1 MQAAWKR
8 IIDFFFPIQSDEWL
22 TILRIG
28 LAIQVLLYCLSMCS
42 DWTYLLAGTG
52 RGLISRDLSEAAL
65 SGESSFIPRL
75 GWLVKTGSNFGIGEA
90 AILDGAWLCLL
101 CAACFLVV
109 GLFSRTAAIVTWFF
123 HLCAVKSGGLLAYGM
138 DNFTTIG
145 LFYLMLSPLPDRCS
159 VDYKFRNVGLK
170 NPQLQGLF
178 RRVLQ
183 IHLCIIYFFGG
194 LAKCAGP
201 GWWNGNSLWRA
212 LTNTPFNLVSPEIL
226 VKWKDLFPVVGISV
240 WLIEI
245 GYPFFIWSKRSRFVW
260 LICVLLMHIGIG
272 LFMGMHLFASIMIV
286 LNLAAFGPDLIRW
299 RPGGLRASEMVPRE
313 GAVSA

>member
-1 MQAAWKR
+1 MQVAWKR
-8 IIDFFFPIQSDEWL
+8 VIDFAYRIQSDEWL
-22 TILRIG
+22 TVLRIG
-28 LAIQVLLYCLSMCS
+28 LAIQVLLYCLFMRS
-42 DWTYLLAGTG
+42 DWNYLLAGTG

-65 SGESSFIPRL
+65 SGESSLIPRL
-75 GWLVKTGSNFGIGEA
+75 GWLVKIGSHFGLSEA
-90 AILDGAWLCLL
+90 VMLDAAWLCLL

-109 GLFSRTAAIVTWFF
+109 GLFSRTAAILTWFF

-159 VDYKFRNVGLK
+159 LDYKFRNVGLK

-183 IHLCIIYFFGG
+183 VHLCIIYFFGG

-201 GWWNGNSLWRA
+201 DWWNGNSLWRS
-212 LTNTPFNLVSPEIL
+212 LTNAPFNIISPEIL
-226 VKWKDLFPVVGISV
+226 VKWKDFFPIAGISV

-245 GYPFFIWSKRSRFVW
+245 GYPFFIWSKRTRLAW

-272 LFMGMHLFASIMIV
+272 LFMGMYLFASVMII
-286 LNLAAFGPDLIRW
+286 LNVAAFGPEIM
-299 RPGGLRASEMVPRE
+299 GLRGRRAANRADVHLTVP
-313 GAVSA
+313 AQ

>member
-8 IIDFFFPIQSDEWL
+8 LIDFFYPNQSDEWL
-22 TILRIG
+22 TVLRVG
-28 LAIQVLLYCLSMCS
+28 LAIEVLLYSLSMRS
-42 DWTYLLAGTG
+42 DWNYLLAGTG

-75 GWLVKTGSNFGIGEA
+75 GWLVKIGSYFGLSEA
-90 AILDGAWLCLL
+90 FVLDAVWLCLL
-101 CAACFLVV
+101 CAACFLII
-109 GLFSRTAAIVTWFF
+109 GLFSRTAAISTWFF

-145 LFYLMLSPLPDRCS
+145 LFYLMVSPLPDKCS
-159 VDYKFRNVGLK
+159 VDYKFRKVGLK

-194 LAKCAGP
+194 LAKFAGP

-212 LTNTPFNLVSPEIL
+212 LTNTSFNVIDPEVLVR
-226 VKWKDLFPVVGISV
+226 WKYFFPVVGIFV
-240 WLIEI
+240 CLLEI
-245 GYPFFIWSKRSRFVW
+245 GYPFFIWNSKTRKIW
-260 LICVLLMHIGIG
+260 LIGICSMHVGIG
-272 LFMGMHLFASIMIV
+272 LTMGMYLFAFVMIV
-286 LNLAAFGPDLIRW
+286 LNLAAFGPGLIRLERHRITL
-299 RPGGLRASEMVPRE
+299 RPHE
-313 GAVSA
+313 AVT